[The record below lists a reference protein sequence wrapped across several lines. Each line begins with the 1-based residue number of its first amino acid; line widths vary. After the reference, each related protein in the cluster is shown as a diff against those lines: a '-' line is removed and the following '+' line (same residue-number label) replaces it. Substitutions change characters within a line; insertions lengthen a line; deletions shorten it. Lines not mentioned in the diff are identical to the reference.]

1 MSTICI
7 ICGCQTTSDKSA
19 NLATCE
25 ILSDKDY
32 SLISDVLN
40 EYLIKIGGTTW
51 EKRDTDFSEITHST
65 DSVNMIVLHDSTLN
79 NFDGLSK
86 NISRNRTEP
95 FNNSRGLWEKIESL
109 NDIRVGIDTSK
120 ITTLKTHILLKSE
133 SNEIF
138 KNNVVIYEEKRFI
151 V

>member
-1 MSTICI
+1 
-7 ICGCQTTSDKSA
+7 
-19 NLATCE
+19 
-25 ILSDKDY
+25 
-32 SLISDVLN
+32 
-40 EYLIKIGGTTW
+40 
-51 EKRDTDFSEITHST
+51 
-65 DSVNMIVLHDSTLN
+65 MIVLHDSTLN

-138 KNNVVIYEEKRFI
+138 KNNVEGEWNSFYKYFPNAFGLFGFSRLIYGSAGAKGLIYVEMRRAPLWGRGVMIQTEKVGDKWI
-151 V
+151 IIQIDEKWAE